1 METWKMNDESLLYD
15 GIPVTVKCY
24 HHWIPVEHLEMPAN
38 GTGIIRNTTK
48 LYCTDCDE
56 MKRVKY

>member
-1 METWKMNDESLLYD
+1 MNDESLLYD